1 MSSVMLRVAELLYAP
16 KNYARRKSSCFNM
29 SWAGGVCEIIRVH
42 LGVILYIFIPK
53 PAASCLCVTTWIWWG
68 SLPWLATA
76 WCIQLLI
83 ASHLWLLFIPKYSIT
98 QVGSIKHLFKIIK
111 PTRESSKA
119 FWQHKLFVIHITVE
133 KCEGFKFSIL
143 DLQKI
148 ATFLFQDLVL
158 SQSNFDIPW
167 KWHILVMMII
177 VILSTSN

>member
-1 MSSVMLRVAELLYAP
+1 MSRFQKTHQKYVMHGNICINATCTNYIFFMSSVMLRVAELLYAP

-53 PAASCLCVTTWIWWG
+53 PAASCFCVTTWIWWG

-98 QVGSIKHLFKIIK
+98 QVSSIKHLFKIIK
-111 PTRESSKA
+111 STR
-119 FWQHKLFVIHITVE
+119 
-133 KCEGFKFSIL
+133 
-143 DLQKI
+143 
-148 ATFLFQDLVL
+148 
-158 SQSNFDIPW
+158 DI
-167 KWHILVMMII
+167 
-177 VILSTSN
+177 